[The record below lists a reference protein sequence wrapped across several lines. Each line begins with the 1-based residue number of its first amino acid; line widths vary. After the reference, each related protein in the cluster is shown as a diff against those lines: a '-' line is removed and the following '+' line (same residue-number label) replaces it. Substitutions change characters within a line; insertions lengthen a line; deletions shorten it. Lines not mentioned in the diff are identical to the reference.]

1 MKPKKNMS
9 DTEIL
14 LLSCLPAAFIV
25 WIASKYPWWDLT
37 ADIVA
42 FVAIVLV
49 ITVVFKTLPDSHE
62 AP

>member
-1 MKPKKNMS
+1 VKPKKTS
-9 DTEIL
+9 DLEIL

-49 ITVVFKTLPDSHE
+49 ITVVFKTLPDPHDD
-62 AP
+62 P